1 MIVNINNYV
10 TIYQFYFLILL
21 QMEKSKVV
29 IIGGGLAGLTA
40 AIHLSK
46 IGISVAIIEKNSF
59 PKHKVCGEY
68 ISNEV
73 VPYLNWLGLN
83 LDVLKPTNITKL
95 QFSTSKGNTIN
106 TNLPLGGFGI
116 SRYCLDEFLFQ
127 KAISNGCQIIQDTV
141 ENSSFINDEF
151 ITTTSNNTIIHSK
164 FVIGAF
170 GKRSNI
176 DQKLQRNFIQKKS
189 PWLAVKA
196 HYSGDFPNDLVGLH
210 NFKGGYCGVSKVENN
225 TINICYLADYETF
238 KKYKNIEE
246 YQKTIVFQNPHLKR
260 IFENSTLIFE
270 KPLTISQISF
280 EKKQAV
286 ENHILM
292 IGDTAGLIHPLCGN
306 GMAMAIHSAK
316 IASKLVGKF
325 YANEITSREAL
336 EKKYTQEWDFNFK
349 KRLKTGRFLAKLF
362 QKSIPSQ
369 LIMRILLVAPFLLSF
384 IIKKTHGKPI
394 HTNI

>member
-1 MIVNINNYV
+1 MKTNA
-10 TIYQFYFLILL
+10 
-21 QMEKSKVV
+21 SV
-29 IIGGGLAGLTA
+29 IIVGGGLAGLCS

-46 IGISVAIIEKNSF
+46 TGIEVILIEKNNY

-73 VPYLNWLGLN
+73 LPYLEWLDLHIE
-83 LDVLKPTNITKL
+83 LLQPTLINKIE
-95 QFSTSKGNTIN
+95 FSTIN
-106 TNLPLGGFGI
+106 GEVINCELPLGGFGI
-116 SRYCLDEFLFQ
+116 SRYALDEFLHK
-127 KAISNGCQIIQDTV
+127 KALDNGCRIIQDTV
-141 ENSSFINDEF
+141 ENIVFKDNQF
-151 ITTTSNNTIIHSK
+151 TVITSEKSVYNAD
-164 FVIGAF
+164 FVLGAF

-176 DQKLQRNFIQKKS
+176 DVKLNRSFIKFKS

-210 NFKGGYCGVSKVENN
+210 NFKGGYCGVSKVEGNKV
-225 TINICYLADYETF
+225 NICYLADYNTF

-246 YQKTIVFQNPHLKR
+246 YQEKVVSENPKLKA
-260 IFENSTLIFE
+260 ILDSHNLLFE

-280 EKKQAV
+280 EKKQPI

-316 IASKLVGKF
+316 IASELIVN
-325 YANEITSREAL
+325 YINEEIKSRDEL
-336 EKKYTQEWDFNFK
+336 EVKYIKKWKNNFK
-349 KRLKTGRFLAKLF
+349 NRILMGRFLAGILQQQRF
-362 QKSIPSQ
+362 SAI
-369 LIMRILLVAPFLLSF
+369 LMRLLVVFPFILPI

-394 HTNI
+394 SINQ

>member
-1 MIVNINNYV
+1 MRNNEV
-10 TIYQFYFLILL
+10 L
-21 QMEKSKVV
+21 

-46 IGISVAIIEKNSF
+46 IGFQITVVEKNEF

-73 VPYLNWLGLN
+73 LPYLQWL
-83 LDVLKPTNITKL
+83 DLKIADLGPTEITKL
-95 QFSTSKGNTIN
+95 EFSNVSGKKIKSI
-106 TNLPLGGFGI
+106 LPLGGFGI
-116 SRYCLDEFLFQ
+116 SRYTLDEYLYK
-127 KAISNGCQIIQDTV
+127 KAIENGCKVIQDTV
-141 ENSSFINDEF
+141 ETIVFENEIFTV
-151 ITTTSNNTIIHSK
+151 TTAGKVVLESK
-164 FVIGAF
+164 IVIGAF
-170 GKRSNI
+170 GKRSTI
-176 DQKLQRNFIQKKS
+176 DQKLSRNFIHKKS

-225 TINICYLADYETF
+225 AINICYLADYETF
-238 KKYKNIEE
+238 KKFKNVAD
-246 YQKTIVFQNPHLKR
+246 YQNNVISQNPHLKT
-260 IFENSTLIFE
+260 IFEKSNLLFE

-286 ENHILM
+286 ENHVLM

-316 IASKLVGKF
+316 IACELIEKYF
-325 YANEITSREAL
+325 NNEIKSRNKL
-336 EKKYTQEWDFNFK
+336 EENYIQEWNFNFR
-349 KRLKTGRFLAKLF
+349 KRLETGRFLSNLLRRQKLAGALMLL
-362 QKSIPSQ
+362 
-369 LIMRILLVAPFLLSF
+369 LIKFPFLLTG

-394 HTNI
+394 ILNS